1 MMEVVMMA
9 AFAHFI
15 SIWADGS
22 GILIDPQREST

>member
-1 MMEVVMMA
+1 MEVVMMA